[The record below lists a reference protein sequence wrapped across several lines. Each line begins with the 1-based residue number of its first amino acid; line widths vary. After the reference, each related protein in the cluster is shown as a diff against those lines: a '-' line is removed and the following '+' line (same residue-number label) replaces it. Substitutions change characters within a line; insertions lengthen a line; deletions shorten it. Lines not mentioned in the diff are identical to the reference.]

1 MSSQQDV
8 DCPTDASSGTI
19 CRRSRWSLL
28 GTLLVDR
35 RRTCAVSVLLQAA
48 LTGLRRGG
56 RGAAGTWAVSHT
68 MSGMKGL
75 RPTWGLLL
83 VDNEE
88 NTAVQAPRRGRG
100 PGRVGAHRC
109 SRGLDPLVQH
119 RLTLSAGAEGKT
131 RSRDTRPPPR
141 SASECL
147 VHLHL
152 HPRRLVGRRC
162 GGRGRCS
169 NPSPFP
175 CHPCRR
181 GTTPTFSHCPSCVA
195 MAAAAAFNRANTA
208 ASRIQSSLPS
218 YVPRKCS
225 VTRRGFAAA
234 HPFPQHLLI
243 SAGNPASAARFCPL
257 TLLKRLCCIFG
268 MDVTCGN
275 GTIVKRRPLRF
286 SPTHGRRQRTLLFVC
301 TRLRKKE
308 GEKSVLDDAVGGAAT
323 IRATRF
329 HRIRT
334 ISETAV

>member
-56 RGAAGTWAVSHT
+56 RGAAGTWAASHT
-68 MSGMKGL
+68 KSGMKGL

-218 YVPRKCS
+218 YVPRNCS
-225 VTRRGFAAA
+225 VTRRGFCSSSPLSATLVDLSRQSSKRCALLPPHLVEA
-234 HPFPQHLLI
+234 LVFHLRDGRYVWQRYHREAQAVALLPHSWSSATDAPFCLH
-243 SAGNPASAARFCPL
+243 
-257 TLLKRLCCIFG
+257 TL
-268 MDVTCGN
+268 
-275 GTIVKRRPLRF
+275 
-286 SPTHGRRQRTLLFVC
+286 
-301 TRLRKKE
+301 
-308 GEKSVLDDAVGGAAT
+308 A
-323 IRATRF
+323 
-329 HRIRT
+329 
-334 ISETAV
+334 